1 MFTIVSLV
9 AKLINYELRHKAVCA
24 SAFTYIKIISP
35 DTFWNEFRLVF
46 SNVSYLKKKTNL
58 HQFVIIRGLNVT
70 VTSLSRWTECC
81 VIRFSENTLAL
92 ILITLITC
100 QTFLFLFWNGGIK
113 HGHESCSS
121 PKWERVRGS
130 AGLMVIPHAFSFF
143 FRAWVSIH
151 PQANAN

>member
-70 VTSLSRWTECC
+70 VTSLSKMNWVLCY
-81 VIRFSENTLAL
+81 
-92 ILITLITC
+92 
-100 QTFLFLFWNGGIK
+100 TFLWKYTGSYSNYADYLPNFSFFLFWNGGIK

-121 PKWERVRGS
+121 PKWERCQGQRRINGHS
-130 AGLMVIPHAFSFF
+130 SCLLLFLQGLGFYSPTG
-143 FRAWVSIH
+143 
-151 PQANAN
+151 